1 MYFEIVKKV
10 GTAETNYVSDAR
22 VWELTIVRPYQ
33 EWAERNGHIVNYFVY
48 TKLANHDFYV
58 YIDEEFLSMYHSIDL
73 SRLLINVIN
82 EEIYRFMGS
91 KMKKPWEH
99 VYNMLDVVNDLQQDI
114 RQLSA
119 AKCKQI
125 CRYIL
130 DLRETSLREKRYSI
144 FHKQIEYMEKH
155 GLGFLEISDVPG
167 TYLLLQNKFKMQLK
181 FQLQHYVKKTF
192 IEDEA
197 EIKELE
203 RIVEIIEKNEE
214 ILEQRVERLKTHEN
228 DKKYCECVE
237 KELPLIELTD
247 ADKQKIRGIVY
258 NSDPNNRE
266 FRKEKSKSRIS
277 LCIPEK
283 ISSKIDKDK
292 KEDSLEEKIKRM
304 TSTDFLPRVGSGGP
318 YNR

>member
-1 MYFEIVKKV
+1 
-10 GTAETNYVSDAR
+10 
-22 VWELTIVRPYQ
+22 
-33 EWAERNGHIVNYFVY
+33 
-48 TKLANHDFYV
+48 
-58 YIDEEFLSMYHSIDL
+58 
-73 SRLLINVIN
+73 
-82 EEIYRFMGS
+82 MGS
-91 KMKKPWEH
+91 KMREPWKH
-99 VYNMLDVVNDLQQDI
+99 IYNMLDIVNDLQQDI

-125 CRYIL
+125 CQYIL
-130 DLRETSLREKRYSI
+130 DLREASLKEKRYSV

-155 GLGFLEISDVPG
+155 GLGFLEISDIPG

-203 RIVEIIEKNEE
+203 RIAEIIEKNDE
-214 ILEQRVERLKTHEN
+214 IRSKRVELMKLHED
-228 DKKYCECVE
+228 DKKYRVE

-247 ADKQKIRGIVY
+247 EDKQKIRGIVY

-283 ISSKIDKDK
+283 ISTTTLNKNK
-292 KEDSLEEKIKRM
+292 KEDSLEEKIRM
-304 TSTDFLPRVGSGGP
+304 LSTGFLPKVGSGGP
-318 YNR
+318 YNK

>member
-22 VWELTIVRPYQ
+22 ACELTIVRPYQ

-48 TKLANHDFYV
+48 TKLSNHDFYV
-58 YIDEEFLSMYHSIDL
+58 YIDKEFLSMYRSRDL
-73 SRLLINVIN
+73 SKLLINVIN

-91 KMKKPWEH
+91 KMREPWKH
-99 VYNMLDVVNDLQQDI
+99 IYNMLDIVNDLQQDV

-125 CRYIL
+125 CQYIL
-130 DLRETSLREKRYSI
+130 DLRETSLKEKRYSI

-155 GLGFLEISDVPG
+155 GLGFLEISDIPG

-203 RIVEIIEKNEE
+203 RIAEIIEKNDE
-214 ILEQRVERLKTHEN
+214 IRSKRLELMKQHED
-228 DKKYCECVE
+228 DKKYRVE

-247 ADKQKIRGIVY
+247 EDKQKIRGIVY

-283 ISSKIDKDK
+283 ISTTTLNKNK
-292 KEDSLEEKIKRM
+292 KEDSLEEKIRM
-304 TSTDFLPRVGSGGP
+304 LSTEFLPKVGSGGP
-318 YNR
+318 YNK